1 MTQKL
6 MTKKLVTRT
15 TAIALLLFLMGF
27 SSGCGGGAV
36 STGGLGVFSQKELPT
51 ETIVIDDLP
60 ANVRT
65 FVEKETGKN
74 VVKEVTRGV
83 RTSDGKYFYT
93 ITYAD
98 QAEELT
104 AIRYWHDGTF
114 ISRERIQ

>member
-1 MTQKL
+1 
-6 MTKKLVTRT
+6 
-15 TAIALLLFLMGF
+15 MGF

-36 STGGLGVFSQKELPT
+36 STVGLGVFSQKELPA
-51 ETIVIDDLP
+51 ETILIDDLP

-114 ISRERIQ
+114 IPRERIQ

>member
-1 MTQKL
+1 MA
-6 MTKKLVTRT
+6 KKSARKRLVYQN
-15 TAIALLLFLMGF
+15 TAIALLLFAMECT
-27 SSGCGGGAV
+27 SGCGGGPM
-36 STGGLGVFSQKELPT
+36 STGGLGVFSQKELPAEIILT
-51 ETIVIDDLP
+51 DDLP

-65 FVEKETGKN
+65 FVEKEIGKN

-98 QAEELT
+98 QAEKLT
-104 AIRYWHDGTF
+104 VVRYWHDGTF

>member
-1 MTQKL
+1 MA
-6 MTKKLVTRT
+6 KKSARKRLVYQN
-15 TAIALLLFLMGF
+15 TAIALLLFAMECT
-27 SSGCGGGAV
+27 SGCGGGPM
-36 STGGLGVFSQKELPT
+36 STGGLGVFSQKELPAEIILT
-51 ETIVIDDLP
+51 DDLP

-65 FVEKETGKN
+65 FVEKEIGKN

-98 QAEELT
+98 QAEKLT
-104 AIRYWHDGTF
+104 VARYWHDGTF

>member
-1 MTQKL
+1 

-36 STGGLGVFSQKELPT
+36 STGRLGVFSQKELPT

-114 ISRERIQ
+114 IPRERIQ